1 MWWVLAVALVA
12 QVDTGAS
19 PELIPRPSSGAT
31 SPAQT
36 ETRRYD
42 LRPTREGG
50 YDYTGPEFGAHIA
63 PDGVVTFHSRDV
75 QILPETRVQDG
86 GRNPITSEDP
96 YDVRPGGEL
105 PMVVEARPG
114 VRFDVTDEY
123 LRLLGKD
130 PARQQKADF

>member
-19 PELIPRPSSGAT
+19 PELIPRPSSGPT

-75 QILPETRVQDG
+75 QNPPG
-86 GRNPITSEDP
+86 AAGAGRGRHPNTSGDP

-114 VRFDVTDEY
+114 V
-123 LRLLGKD
+123 
-130 PARQQKADF
+130 